1 MIRVRVPATS
11 ANLGVGYDCLGMA
24 LTLYGTFTFD
34 FSQKG
39 IVVSGCPKEY
49 QNADNLVLQAFFSA
63 LRAWGLPLP
72 EGVALQIDTEIPVAR
87 GLGSS
92 ASCIAAGVLAAHAYG
107 RGSETIDAQEVLRQ
121 CLQLEAHPDNLAP
134 AITGGLCASFLS
146 QSADDDLPRPFVATY
161 PIQERYRFVTVIPDY
176 EVHTQK
182 ARTLLPKTM
191 RYADAVYQMGRCAAI
206 CKGLENGDEDLVR
219 HACTDR
225 MQEPYR
231 KQLIPEYDA
240 VRSLAFANGAAAFYI
255 SGSGPTMIAIVDR
268 SRSEALCAQL
278 AAAYPSWQVHC
289 LSAAEQGGVVEDE

>member
-1 MIRVRVPATS
+1 MV
-11 ANLGVGYDCLGMA
+11 C
-24 LTLYGTFTFD
+24 
-34 FSQKG
+34 
-39 IVVSGCPKEY
+39 GCPKEY

-121 CLQLEAHPDNLAP
+121 CVQLEALPDNLAP
-134 AITGGLCASFLS
+134 AITGGLCAAFLS
-146 QSADDDLPRPFVATY
+146 QAADDDLPRPFVAKY

-191 RYADAVYQMGRCAAI
+191 RYADAVYQMGRCAA
-206 CKGLENGDEDLVR
+206 
-219 HACTDR
+219 
-225 MQEPYR
+225 
-231 KQLIPEYDA
+231 
-240 VRSLAFANGAAAFYI
+240 LAKATEIG
-255 SGSGPTMIAIVDR
+255 
-268 SRSEALCAQL
+268 
-278 AAAYPSWQVHC
+278 
-289 LSAAEQGGVVEDE
+289 